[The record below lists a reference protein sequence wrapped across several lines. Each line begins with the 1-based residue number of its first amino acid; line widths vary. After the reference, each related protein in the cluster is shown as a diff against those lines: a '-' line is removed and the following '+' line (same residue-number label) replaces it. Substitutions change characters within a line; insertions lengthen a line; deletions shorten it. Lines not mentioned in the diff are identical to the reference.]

1 MKGVFIM
8 DKIFDLLRSFQGE
21 VYDFCYEVLKIAQD
35 HKEAFAY
42 VCRNFS
48 EPPEHGTIEIPS
60 YFAED
65 EIETYVTLYG
75 STVNGLIKMSM
86 KKCDLGIICPE
97 SFYSDL
103 WDSFCKN
110 FSSNKELAFAFY
122 YTIIDSAIPY
132 QYLGKTL
139 SMSNEQFQKL
149 TEENKPLIEK
159 ILYIK
164 KNRHAQRTEEA
175 SLLLNCLD
183 EIENREVKIVVL
195 AHAIT
200 ILGSGRFPM
209 GRREL
214 DSIIREIDE
223 KIKELESKEDD
234 E

>member
-1 MKGVFIM
+1 M
-8 DKIFDLLRSFQGE
+8 DKIFELLENFQGE
-21 VYDFCYEVLKIAQD
+21 VYDFCYEVLKTAQN

-42 VCRNFS
+42 VCKNFS
-48 EPPEHGTIEIPS
+48 ESPEHGTIAVPS

-65 EIETYVTLYG
+65 EIEAFETLCG

-86 KKCDLGIICPE
+86 KKCDLGIISPE

-110 FSSNKELAFAFY
+110 FSSDKELAFAFY
-122 YTIIDSAIPY
+122 YTVIDPAIPY
-132 QYLGKTL
+132 QYLGKAM
-139 SMSNEQFQKL
+139 SMSNEQFRKL
-149 TEENKPLIEK
+149 TEENNSLIEK

-164 KNRHAQRTEEA
+164 KNRHTQRTEEA

-183 EIENREVKIVVL
+183 EIEDRKVKVVVL

-200 ILGSGRFPM
+200 ILGSGGSPRLPI
-209 GRREL
+209 GRREV
-214 DSIIREIDE
+214 DSMIREIDE